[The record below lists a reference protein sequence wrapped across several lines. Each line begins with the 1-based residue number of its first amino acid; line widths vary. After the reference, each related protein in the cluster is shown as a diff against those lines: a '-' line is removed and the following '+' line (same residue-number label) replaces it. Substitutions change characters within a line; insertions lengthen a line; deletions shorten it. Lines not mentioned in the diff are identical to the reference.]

1 MAETS
6 IRCVVLDTSFL
17 VALTID
23 GRPNHEVAVR
33 YFQYWVENGIQ
44 MYVPTIVC
52 AEYMA
57 HNERIPDYIMRRVK
71 VMSFRIEDAEIAAR
85 IQRERVIV
93 RGDEELSKVVF
104 KDDIKII
111 GSACA
116 VAAKAI
122 AHDDPA
128 TMSRYIKNAAD
139 RIAAAK
145 GMQSICLY
153 DGFNRG
159 IADLS
164 DPDLGI

>member
-1 MAETS
+1 MAKTS
-6 IRCVVLDTSFL
+6 IKCVILDTSFL

-23 GRPNHEVAVR
+23 SRPNHEVAVR

-44 MYVPTIVC
+44 MYVPTVVY
-52 AEYMA
+52 AEYLV
-57 HNERIPDYIMRRVK
+57 HNEGIPNYILRRVK
-71 VMSFRIEDAEIAAR
+71 IKSFGIDDAEIAAR

-93 RGDEELSKVVF
+93 RGDEDLSKVVF

-111 GSACA
+111 GTACA

-128 TMSRYIKNAAD
+128 TMSRYIKNAAA
-139 RIAAAK
+139 RVAAAK
-145 GMQSICLY
+145 DMQSICLY

-159 IADLS
+159 LADMS